1 MNARWFEDCSA
12 SAGFIGWAS
21 KVGKQQSTKQKVLL
35 AKWLQQAPRLVLLD
49 EPTQGVDIG
58 ARQTLFRHIGDAAA
72 GAPVALRKLRLRTTR
87 GHLQPGADFLRR
99 RDRGD
104 VGGRQ
109 HHQEAIAERSLG
121 ALAA

>member
-72 GAPVALRKLRLRTTR
+72 AGATVALRKLRLRTTR
-87 GHLQPGADFLRR
+87 SHLQPGADFLRR

-109 HHQEAIAERSLG
+109 HHQ
-121 ALAA
+121 